1 MGLYQKSAKL
11 AQGERVRLSDML
23 AVKARSGGQMLFV
36 GLLLTLL
43 ALIWLRAAV
52 LVYALFFGYRA
63 FPGADEFIPLIIGT
77 PAGWGMLATGIVVGG
92 LFAALGFAVSAFS
105 IPMLLDRRT
114 DALSAMGTSM
124 ALVWNNLPGYDA
136 RRIKEPKMDAPA
148 APLELGN
155 TQTGS
160 ARDLLFASQSL
171 GSGRFRTSLSVPG
184 MHCGGCMSK
193 VEKTLSALPD
203 VEMARANLS
212 TKRATVEWKSAT
224 VPPLLE
230 ALETIGFDAHLVDN
244 GPRADP
250 HYYRLIRALAVAGF
264 AAANIMMLS
273 VAVWAGADA
282 ATRELFHWLSAAI
295 AMPTLLFSG
304 RVFFSSARNALRH
317 GRSNMDVPISVGV
330 ILAFGLSLYETVVGG
345 EHAYFDASVTLLFFL
360 LVGRTLDHA
369 MRERARSAVKG
380 LASLTP
386 RGASVVQEDGR
397 YAYCPVSEIVPG
409 MTLALAA
416 GERLPVDGTVMSG
429 TSLFDCAMV
438 TGEGLP
444 VSVGPGDQV
453 RAGTLNLQAP
463 LHIKVLA
470 AAKDSFLSEMMR
482 LVELAENGRNRYRRL
497 ADRVSELYSP
507 IVHLAALLTGLV
519 WLMVSGDWHMAV
531 TTAIAVLIIT
541 CPCALGLAVPIV
553 HVVAARR
560 LFETG
565 VLTKDGSAIERLSQ
579 VDTIVFD
586 KTGTLTSGH
595 PVLKS
600 SSETSPEILSIALA
614 LAQASR
620 HPLSVSIARSIKWAG
635 SIPSITDVNE
645 EPGAGVSARIG
656 ETSYRL
662 GKRVWACETGKTLQS
677 GPDPEVVLSRVGVEL
692 ATFRFTDNFRSGA
705 HETVAK
711 LKRDGFKVEILDQ
724 LAQEG
729 RTVLMVGDGLN
740 DAPSLAAAHVSIAPS
755 SAADIGRQAADMVF
769 TRPSLTS
776 VREAIVTARKA
787 DRLVRQ
793 NLAAA
798 VLYNGIAV
806 PIAVL
811 GYVTPLVAALA
822 MSLSS
827 IIVVA
832 NAMRL
837 SRSGTAVKDPEA
849 ARYHLPLEAV

>member
-1 MGLYQKSAKL
+1 
-11 AQGERVRLSDML
+11 
-23 AVKARSGGQMLFV
+23 
-36 GLLLTLL
+36 
-43 ALIWLRAAV
+43 
-52 LVYALFFGYRA
+52 
-63 FPGADEFIPLIIGT
+63 
-77 PAGWGMLATGIVVGG
+77 
-92 LFAALGFAVSAFS
+92 
-105 IPMLLDRRT
+105 
-114 DALSAMGTSM
+114 
-124 ALVWNNLPGYDA
+124 
-136 RRIKEPKMDAPA
+136 MDAPA

-171 GSGRFRTSLSVPG
+171 GNGRFRTSLSVPG

-230 ALETIGFDAHLVDN
+230 ALETIGFDAHLVDD

-250 HYYRLIRALAVAGF
+250 HYHRLIRALAVAGF

-304 RVFFSSARNALRH
+304 RVFFSSALNALRH

-444 VSVGPGDQV
+444 VTVGPGDQV

-482 LVELAENGRNRYRRL
+482 LVELAENGRDRYRRL

-600 SSETSPEILSIALA
+600 ASETSPEILSIALA

-620 HPLSVSIARSIKWAG
+620 HPLSVSISQSINWAG

-656 ETSYRL
+656 ETCYRL
-662 GKRVWACETGKTLQS
+662 GKREWACEAGKTLQN
-677 GPDPEVVLSRVGVEL
+677 GPDPEVVLSREGVEL
-692 ATFRFTDNFRSGA
+692 ATFRFTDTFRSGA
-705 HETVAK
+705 HETIAK
-711 LKRDGFKVEILDQ
+711 LKRDGFKVWMLSGDRSEPVAQSARELGIEQFHAQCLPQHKVEILDQ
-724 LAQEG
+724 LTKEG